1 MAAFATHTRRIVTEE
16 KRVKCAR
23 AIAKTGRFI
32 CFLLFCA
39 ASVYGGTAVDTSGHK
54 IHVPDHDFRVV
65 SLSPGG
71 TEILFELGVHEEL
84 VGVSDFCNH
93 PHDFVSSK
101 PKMGGF
107 STPNLERIQSVSP
120 HVILL
125 NTVVPI
131 SIKKQFDRLG
141 TQVFVTEPKS
151 FSELLDM
158 IVQLGRLFNRE
169 AEAQALIT
177 EMKNEAGEVAR
188 HVETKSVAPVRT
200 FIEIWYDPYY
210 GAGKNTL
217 AGDIVRL
224 AGGKVVPESS
234 TPYPRINEEIL
245 LTLNPEAIILGH
257 QIDAATFLEIH
268 SNLVRI
274 YAIRNNKIFTPD
286 PDVFLRPSPRVVNA
300 LKEIARFLHPEA
312 F

>member
-1 MAAFATHTRRIVTEE
+1 MNIKRIISQIGILFCV
-16 KRVKCAR
+16 
-23 AIAKTGRFI
+23 
-32 CFLLFCA
+32 LSFCA
-39 ASVYGGTAVDTSGHK
+39 ASVYGGTAVDTRGQE

-71 TEILFELGVHEEL
+71 TEILFELNVHEEL

-93 PHDFVSSK
+93 PQDFVATK

-107 STPNLERIQSVSP
+107 STPNLELIQSVSP

-131 SIKKQFDRLG
+131 TIKKQFDRLG
-141 TQVFVTEPKS
+141 IQVFVTEPKS

-158 IVQLGRLFNRE
+158 IYQLGRLFDRE
-169 AEAQALIT
+169 GEARALIRK
-177 EMKNEAGEVAR
+177 MKNEVGEVSR
-188 HVETKSVAPVRT
+188 HVKEKSVAPVST

-217 AGDIVRL
+217 PGDIVRL
-224 AGGKVVPESS
+224 AGGKIVPDSN
-234 TPYPRINEEIL
+234 TPYPRINEEVL
-245 LTLNPEAIILGH
+245 LSLNPEAIILGH
-257 QIDAATFLEIH
+257 KTDETTFMQIHANVI
-268 SNLVRI
+268 RI

-286 PDVFLRPSPRVVNA
+286 PDTFLRPSPRVVNA
-300 LKEIARFLHPEA
+300 LKDIARFLHPEA

>member
-1 MAAFATHTRRIVTEE
+1 MVIEE
-16 KRVKCAR
+16 KTVKRARVISKA
-23 AIAKTGRFI
+23 AGFVG
-32 CFLLFCA
+32 FLLFCA
-39 ASVYGGTAVDTSGHK
+39 ASVYGGTAVDTRGHELF
-54 IHVPDHDFRVV
+54 VPDHDFRVV

-93 PHDFVSSK
+93 PKEFVSSK
-101 PKMGGF
+101 QKMGGF

-141 TQVFVTEPKS
+141 TQIFVTEPKS

-158 IVQLGRLFNRE
+158 IIQLGRLFNRE
-169 AEAQALIT
+169 TEAQALVQEI
-177 EMKNEAGEVAR
+177 KNEVGEVAR
-188 HVETKSVAPVRT
+188 RVETKSVAPVRT

-224 AGGKVVPESS
+224 AGGRVVPDSS
-234 TPYPRINEEIL
+234 TPYPRINEEVL

-257 QIDAATFLEIH
+257 QIDTATFLEIH
-268 SNLVRI
+268 SNVVRV

-286 PDVFLRPSPRVVNA
+286 PDVFLRPSPRVVHA
-300 LKEIARFLHPEA
+300 IKEIARFLHPEA

>member
-1 MAAFATHTRRIVTEE
+1 MPPIITKRREVNF
-16 KRVKCAR
+16 KR
-23 AIAKTGRFI
+23 IISQTGRFV

-39 ASVYGGTAVDTSGHK
+39 ASVHGGTAVDTRGEK
-54 IHVPDHDFRVV
+54 IHVPDHEFRVV

-71 TEILFELGVHEEL
+71 TEILFELGVHQEL
-84 VGVSDFCNH
+84 VGVSDFCDH
-93 PHDFVSSK
+93 PQDFITSK

-141 TQVFVTEPKS
+141 VQVFVTEPKS

-158 IVQLGRLFNRE
+158 IFQLGRLFNRE

-177 EMKNEAGEVAR
+177 EMKNEAGEVTR
-188 HVETKSVAPVRT
+188 HVGTKSVAPVRT
-200 FIEIWYDPYY
+200 FIEIWDDPYY

-217 AGDIVRL
+217 PGDIVRL
-224 AGGKVVPESS
+224 AGGKVVPESN

-257 QIDAATFLEIH
+257 KVDEAAFLEIH
-268 SNLVRI
+268 SNVIRI

-286 PDVFLRPSPRVVNA
+286 PDTFLRPSPRVVNA